1 MIIVFICIIIA
12 QIFKVNLNYNLM
24 IDYRGHMEKYLFIK
38 NQIIMGGL
46 LFGGFVPMLYAATE
60 RTQQVVELPTIQVI
74 GSQKDSILKIP
85 GAAVIVSQEQIQQFT
100 PSSTEEILK
109 RVSGVYVKPE
119 EESAI
124 VGNIGMRGI
133 SSADYKTL
141 ILEDGVPVAPGLFV
155 GNGRYYNPR
164 IQRMD
169 SIEVLKGSS
178 ALRYGPMNIGGVVN
192 YRTKQPK
199 DGALVDLSIGSWDTY
214 KTTVEL
220 GGSSPTKDSNVGAI
234 LSWAKSDG
242 FMDKSYEMK
251 DAVIKAGTAIGD
263 NQWVGVKFTHY
274 ENDAN
279 ISYRGQFLGEYHAK
293 KQNNPAPDD
302 WFLTERNSFDINHRW
317 DINADTELQTLL
329 YWSEMNRDYWRYGV
343 NATASQAA
351 GRWIYTDNVS
361 GNNRAFERIGAET
374 RLIAKNTIF
383 NLPGEAEIGLRVMN
397 EKMDDVTINATRA
410 TPRTG
415 TTAKDTKDSAK
426 SVALYAQ
433 NRFDISDQLSV
444 TPGVRVERY
453 EQQRDDKQKNETVKT
468 SNTEVMPGLG
478 VTYQFIP
485 AVQLYASVYKAFSPA
500 LNGDS
505 LSGMKDQKLD
515 AETAVSWELGLRGQ
529 QDAVRYEL
537 TAFRMDFDNQI
548 IPANSNSDF
557 QTTNGGKTYNQGFEG
572 AVSLEFEN
580 GFDVFANLTW
590 IANAEFKGDRYNKNG
605 SLKSKDGDRVPYTPE
620 WVANLGLGYTYAG
633 LRSQLSANYT
643 GSQFTDELNTKPIV
657 ENTSGLFTGKIDA
670 YTIVDLTTRYTLN
683 DQVEFYG
690 AVKNLE
696 DKRYIASL
704 RQGIYVGPERSFEA
718 GVRYRF

>member
-1 MIIVFICIIIA
+1 
-12 QIFKVNLNYNLM
+12 
-24 IDYRGHMEKYLFIK
+24 
-38 NQIIMGGL
+38 
-46 LFGGFVPMLYAATE
+46 MLYAATE

-293 KQNNPAPDD
+293 KKNNPAPDD

-397 EKMDDVTINATRA
+397 EKMDAVTINATRA

>member
-1 MIIVFICIIIA
+1 
-12 QIFKVNLNYNLM
+12 
-24 IDYRGHMEKYLFIK
+24 
-38 NQIIMGGL
+38 
-46 LFGGFVPMLYAATE
+46 MLYAATE

-85 GAAVIVSQEQIQQFT
+85 GVAVIVSQEQIQQFT

-293 KQNNPAPDD
+293 KKNNPAPDD

-397 EKMDDVTINATRA
+397 EKMDAVTINATRA

>member
-1 MIIVFICIIIA
+1 
-12 QIFKVNLNYNLM
+12 M
-24 IDYRGHMEKYLFIK
+24 IDYRGHMKKYLFVK
-38 NQIIMGGL
+38 NQIVMSGL
-46 LFGGFVPMLYAATE
+46 LFCGFAPMLYAATE
-60 RTQQVVELPTIQVI
+60 QTQQIVVLPTIQVI
-74 GSQKDSILKIP
+74 GSQEDSISKIP

-100 PSSTEEILK
+100 PNSTEEILK

-293 KQNNPAPDD
+293 KKNNPAPDD

-317 DINADTELQTLL
+317 NINADTELQTLV
-329 YWSEMNRDYWRYGV
+329 YWSEMNRDYWRYEV
-343 NATASQAA
+343 DKINPITDD
-351 GRWIYTDNVS
+351 GRWNYRNGPGTRGNEKGGQDNWDLR

-383 NLPGEAEIGLRVMN
+383 NIPGEAEIGLRVMN

-548 IPANSNSDF
+548 IPANSNPDF

-670 YTIVDLTTRYTLN
+670 YMTVDLTTRYTLN

>member
-1 MIIVFICIIIA
+1 MIHLFAASGEAMKNRSFLKNPIV
-12 QIFKVNLNYNLM
+12 M
-24 IDYRGHMEKYLFIK
+24 S
-38 NQIIMGGL
+38 GL
-46 LFGGFVPMLYAATE
+46 LFGSFAPMLHAATE
-60 RTQQVVELPTIQVI
+60 QDRKTVVLPTIQVI
-74 GSQKDSILKIP
+74 GSQDDAVSKIP
-85 GAAVIVSQEQIQQFT
+85 GAAVIVDQEQIQQFVPT
-100 PSSTEEILK
+100 STEDILK

-119 EESAI
+119 EESA
-124 VGNIGMRGI
+124 VVANIGMRGI

-164 IQRMD
+164 VQRMD

-178 ALRYGPMNIGGVVN
+178 ALRYGPSNIGGVIN

-199 DGALVDLSIGSWDTY
+199 DGALVDVSIGSWETY

-220 GGSSPTKDSNVGAI
+220 GGSSPNKDSNFGAI

-242 FMDKSYEMK
+242 FMDKGYEMK

-263 NQWVGVKFTHY
+263 NQWLGVKFTHY

-279 ISYRGQFLGEYHAK
+279 ISYRGQFLGEYDAK
-293 KQNNPAPDD
+293 KKNNPAPDD
-302 WFLTERNSFDINHRW
+302 WYLTERNSFDINHRW
-317 DINADTELQTLL
+317 NINADTELQTLV
-329 YWSEMNRDYWRYGV
+329 YWSEMNRDYWRYGT
-343 NATASQAA
+343 NAAASQAA
-351 GRWIYTDNVS
+351 GRWIYTDSVN
-361 GNNRAFERIGAET
+361 GNNRAFERVGAET
-374 RLIAKNTIF
+374 RLVAKHALF
-383 NLPGEAEIGLRVMN
+383 NIPSEAEVGLRLMN

-415 TTAKDTKDSAK
+415 TIARDRQDSAK

-433 NRFDISDQLSV
+433 NRLDITDQLSV
-444 TPGVRVERY
+444 TPGLRIERY
-453 EQQRDDKQKNETVKT
+453 EQERLDRRENKTVKT

-478 VTYQFIP
+478 ATFQLIP
-485 AVQLYASVYKAFSPA
+485 EVQLYGSVYKAFSPA
-500 LNGDS
+500 SNGDA
-505 LSGMKDQKLD
+505 LDGLKVQKLD

-529 QDAVRYEL
+529 QDIFKYEL

-557 QTTNGGKTYNQGFEG
+557 QTTNGGKTFNQGLEG
-572 AVSLEFEN
+572 AISVELEN
-580 GFDVFANLTW
+580 GFDMFANVTW
-590 IANAEFKGDRYNKNG
+590 VADAEFKGDRFNKNG
-605 SLKSKDGDRVPYTPE
+605 TLKSKDGDRVPYTPE
-620 WVANLGLGYTYAG
+620 WVANLGFGYTYAG
-633 LRSQLSANYT
+633 LRTQLSANYT
-643 GSQFTDELNTKPIV
+643 GSQFTDDLNTKPIT
-657 ENTSGLFTGKIDA
+657 ENTSGFFTGKING
-670 YTIVDLTTRYTLN
+670 YTTVDLTSRYTLN
-683 DQVEFYG
+683 DQIEFYG

>member
-1 MIIVFICIIIA
+1 
-12 QIFKVNLNYNLM
+12 
-24 IDYRGHMEKYLFIK
+24 MEKYLFIK
-38 NQIIMGGL
+38 NQIVMSGL
-46 LFGGFVPMLYAATE
+46 LFGGFSPMLYAATE
-60 RTQQVVELPTIQVI
+60 KTQQVVVLPTIQVI
-74 GSQKDSILKIP
+74 GSQEDSIAKIP

-100 PSSTEEILK
+100 PNSTEEILK

-124 VGNIGMRGI
+124 VANIGMRGI

-141 ILEDGVPVAPGLFV
+141 ILEDGVPVAAGLFV

-293 KQNNPAPDD
+293 KKNNPAPDD

-351 GRWIYTDNVS
+351 GRWIYTDNLS
-361 GNNRAFERIGAET
+361 GNNRAFERVGAET
-374 RLIAKNTIF
+374 RLIAKNAIF
-383 NLPGEAEIGLRVMN
+383 NIPGEAEIGLRLMN
-397 EKMDDVTINATRA
+397 EKMDDVTINAKRA
-410 TPRTG
+410 TPRSG

-444 TPGVRVERY
+444 TPGIRVERY

-557 QTTNGGKTYNQGFEG
+557 QTTNGGKTYNQGVEG

-580 GFDVFANLTW
+580 GFDLFANLTW
-590 IANAEFKGDRYNKNG
+590 IANADFKGDRYNKNG

-620 WVANLGLGYTYAG
+620 WVTNLGLGYTYAG

-657 ENTSGLFTGKIDA
+657 ENTSGFFTGKIDA
-670 YTIVDLTTRYTLN
+670 YTTVDLTTRYTLN

>member
-1 MIIVFICIIIA
+1 
-12 QIFKVNLNYNLM
+12 M
-24 IDYRGHMEKYLFIK
+24 IDYRGHMKKYLFVK
-38 NQIIMGGL
+38 NQIVMSGL
-46 LFGGFVPMLYAATE
+46 LYCGFAPMLYAATE
-60 RTQQVVELPTIQVI
+60 QTQQIVVLPTIQVI
-74 GSQKDSILKIP
+74 GSQEDSISKIP

-100 PSSTEEILK
+100 PNSTEEILK

-279 ISYRGQFLGEYHAK
+279 ISYRGQFLGEYYAK

-302 WFLTERNSFDINHRW
+302 RFLTERNSFDINHRW

-383 NLPGEAEIGLRVMN
+383 NLPGEAEIVLRVMN

-505 LSGMKDQKLD
+505 LSGMKDQKLE

-620 WVANLGLGYTYAG
+620 WVANLGVGYTYAG

-657 ENTSGLFTGKIDA
+657 ENTSGFFTGKIDA
-670 YTIVDLTTRYTLN
+670 YTTVDLTTRYTLN

>member
-1 MIIVFICIIIA
+1 M
-12 QIFKVNLNYNLM
+12 K
-24 IDYRGHMEKYLFIK
+24 KYLFVK
-38 NQIIMGGL
+38 NQIGMSGL
-46 LFGGFVPMLYAATE
+46 LFCGFAPMLYAATE
-60 RTQQVVELPTIQVI
+60 QTQQIVVLPTIQVI
-74 GSQKDSILKIP
+74 GSQEDSISKIP

-100 PSSTEEILK
+100 PNSTEEILK

-279 ISYRGQFLGEYHAK
+279 ISYRGQFLGEYYAK

-302 WFLTERNSFDINHRW
+302 WLLTERNSFDINHRW

-343 NATASQAA
+343 NATDSQAA
-351 GRWIYTDNVS
+351 GRWIYTDNVN

>member
-1 MIIVFICIIIA
+1 
-12 QIFKVNLNYNLM
+12 M
-24 IDYRGHMEKYLFIK
+24 IDYRGHMKKCLFVK
-38 NQIIMGGL
+38 NQIVMSGL
-46 LFGGFVPMLYAATE
+46 LFCGFAPMLYAATE
-60 RTQQVVELPTIQVI
+60 QTQQIVVLPTIQVI
-74 GSQKDSILKIP
+74 GSQEDSISKIP

-100 PSSTEEILK
+100 PNSTEEILK

-293 KQNNPAPDD
+293 KKNNPAPDD

-557 QTTNGGKTYNQGFEG
+557 QSTNGGKTYNQGLEG

-620 WVANLGLGYTYAG
+620 WVANLGVGYTYAG

-670 YTIVDLTTRYTLN
+670 YTTVDLTTRYTLN

>member
-1 MIIVFICIIIA
+1 
-12 QIFKVNLNYNLM
+12 
-24 IDYRGHMEKYLFIK
+24 MEKYLFIK
-38 NQIIMGGL
+38 NQIVMSGL
-46 LFGGFVPMLYAATE
+46 LFCGFAPMLYAATE
-60 RTQQVVELPTIQVI
+60 QTQQIVVLPTIQVI
-74 GSQKDSILKIP
+74 GSQEGSISKIP

-100 PSSTEEILK
+100 PNSTEEILK

-124 VGNIGMRGI
+124 VANIGMRGI

-141 ILEDGVPVAPGLFV
+141 ILEDGVPVAAGLFV

-317 DINADTELQTLL
+317 DINPDTELQTLL

-383 NLPGEAEIGLRVMN
+383 NIPSEAEIGLRLMN
-397 EKMDDVTINATRA
+397 EKMDDVTINAKRA
-410 TPRTG
+410 TPRSG

-557 QTTNGGKTYNQGFEG
+557 QSTNGGKTYNQGLEG

-620 WVANLGLGYTYAG
+620 WVANLGVGYTYAG

-657 ENTSGLFTGKIDA
+657 ENTSGFFTGKIDA
-670 YTIVDLTTRYTLN
+670 YTTVDLTTRYTLN

>member
-1 MIIVFICIIIA
+1 
-12 QIFKVNLNYNLM
+12 M

-38 NQIIMGGL
+38 NQIVMSGL
-46 LFGGFVPMLYAATE
+46 LFGGFAPMLYAATE
-60 RTQQVVELPTIQVI
+60 QTQQVVVLPTIQVI
-74 GSQKDSILKIP
+74 GSQEDSISKIP

-124 VGNIGMRGI
+124 VANIGMRGI

-141 ILEDGVPVAPGLFV
+141 ILEDGVPVAAGLFV

-242 FMDKSYEMK
+242 FMDKGYEMK
-251 DAVIKAGTAIGD
+251 DAVIKAGTVIGD

-317 DINADTELQTLL
+317 DINPDTELQTLL

-383 NLPGEAEIGLRVMN
+383 NIPGEAEIGLRLMN
-397 EKMDDVTINATRA
+397 EKMDDVTINAKRA
-410 TPRTG
+410 TPRSG

-505 LSGMKDQKLD
+505 LSGMKDQKLE

-557 QTTNGGKTYNQGFEG
+557 QSTNGGKTYNQGLEG

-620 WVANLGLGYTYAG
+620 WVANLGVGYTYAG

-657 ENTSGLFTGKIDA
+657 ENTSGFFTGKIDA
-670 YTIVDLTTRYTLN
+670 YTTVDLTTRYTLN

>member
-1 MIIVFICIIIA
+1 
-12 QIFKVNLNYNLM
+12 M

-38 NQIIMGGL
+38 NQIVMSGL
-46 LFGGFVPMLYAATE
+46 LFGGFAPMLYAATE
-60 RTQQVVELPTIQVI
+60 QTQQVVVLPTIQVI
-74 GSQKDSILKIP
+74 GSQEDSISKIP

-124 VGNIGMRGI
+124 VANIGMRGI

-141 ILEDGVPVAPGLFV
+141 ILEDGVPVAAGLFV

-317 DINADTELQTLL
+317 DINPDTELQTLL

-383 NLPGEAEIGLRVMN
+383 NIPGEAEIGLRLMN
-397 EKMDDVTINATRA
+397 EKMDDVTINAKRA
-410 TPRTG
+410 TPRSG

-505 LSGMKDQKLD
+505 LSGMKDQKLE

-557 QTTNGGKTYNQGFEG
+557 QSTNGGKTYNQGLEG

-620 WVANLGLGYTYAG
+620 WVANLGVGYTYAG

-657 ENTSGLFTGKIDA
+657 ENTSGFFTGKIDA
-670 YTIVDLTTRYTLN
+670 YTTVDLTTRYTLN

>member
-1 MIIVFICIIIA
+1 MS
-12 QIFKVNLNYNLM
+12 
-24 IDYRGHMEKYLFIK
+24 
-38 NQIIMGGL
+38 GL
-46 LFGGFVPMLYAATE
+46 LFGGFAPMLYAATE
-60 RTQQVVELPTIQVI
+60 QTQQVVVLPTIQVI
-74 GSQKDSILKIP
+74 GSQEDSISKIP

-124 VGNIGMRGI
+124 VANIGMRGI

-141 ILEDGVPVAPGLFV
+141 ILEDGVPVAAGLFV

-279 ISYRGQFLGEYHAK
+279 ISYRGQFLGECHAK

-317 DINADTELQTLL
+317 DINPDTELQTLL

-383 NLPGEAEIGLRVMN
+383 NIPGEAEIGLRLMN
-397 EKMDDVTINATRA
+397 EKMDDVTINAKRA
-410 TPRTG
+410 TPRSG

-468 SNTEVMPGLG
+468 LNTEVMPGLG

-537 TAFRMDFDNQI
+537 TAFHMDFDNQI

-557 QTTNGGKTYNQGFEG
+557 QSTNGGKTYNQGLEG

-620 WVANLGLGYTYAG
+620 WVANLGVGYTYAG

-657 ENTSGLFTGKIDA
+657 ENTSGFFIGKIDA
-670 YTIVDLTTRYTLN
+670 YTTVDLTTRYTLN

>member
-1 MIIVFICIIIA
+1 
-12 QIFKVNLNYNLM
+12 
-24 IDYRGHMEKYLFIK
+24 MEKRYFLK
-38 NQIIMGGL
+38 NPIVMSGL
-46 LFGGFVPMLYAATE
+46 LFSSFVPNLYAAPE
-60 RTQQVVELPTIQVI
+60 QEQKSMVLPTIQVI
-74 GSQKDSILKIP
+74 GSQEDAVSKIP
-85 GAAVIVSQEQIQQFT
+85 GAAVIVDQEQIKQVIPT
-100 PSSTEEILK
+100 STEDILK

-119 EESAI
+119 EESA
-124 VGNIGMRGI
+124 VVANIGMRGI

-164 IQRMD
+164 VQRMD
-169 SIEVLKGSS
+169 SIEVMKGSS
-178 ALRYGPMNIGGVVN
+178 ALRYGPLNIGGVIN
-192 YRTKQPK
+192 YRTKQPE
-199 DGALVDLSIGSWDTY
+199 DGALVDVSVGSWDTY

-220 GGSSPTKDSNVGAI
+220 GGSSPNKDSNVGAI

-242 FMDKSYEMK
+242 FMDKGYEMK

-263 NQWVGVKFTHY
+263 NQWLGVKFTHY

-279 ISYRGQFLGEYHAK
+279 ISYRGQFLGEY
-293 KQNNPAPDD
+293 QNEKESNPAPDD
-302 WFLTERNSFDINHRW
+302 WFLTERNSFDVNHRW
-317 DINADTELQTLL
+317 NINDDMELQTLF
-329 YWSEMNRDYWRYGV
+329 YWSEMNRDYWRYDVDGS
-343 NATASQAA
+343 ASKAA
-351 GRWIYTDNVS
+351 GQWIYKDTLN

-374 RLIAKNTIF
+374 RLVAKHTLF
-383 NLPGEAEIGLRVMN
+383 NIPGEAEIGLRLMN
-397 EKMDDVTINATRA
+397 EKMDDVTIKATRA

-415 TTAKDTKDSAK
+415 TVDKDVQDSAK

-433 NRFDISDQLSV
+433 NRFDITDQLSV
-444 TPGVRVERY
+444 TPGVRIEHY
-453 EQQRDDKQKNETVKT
+453 EQQREDKKTSASVET

-478 VTYQFIP
+478 MTFQLDP
-485 AVQLYASVYKAFSPA
+485 AVQLYGSVYKAFSPA

-505 LSGMKDQKLD
+505 LSGLQDQKLD

-529 QDAVRYEL
+529 QDALRYEV

-557 QTTNGGKTYNQGFEG
+557 QSTNGGKTYNQGLEG
-572 AVSLEFEN
+572 AVNLELDN

-590 IANAEFKGDRYNKNG
+590 VIDAQFKGDRYNKNG
-605 SLKSKDGDRVPYTPE
+605 TLKSRDGDRVPYTPE

-633 LRSQLSANYT
+633 LRTQLSANYT

-657 ENTSGLFTGKIDA
+657 ENTSGFFTGKING
-670 YTIVDLTTRYTLN
+670 YTTVDLTTRYTLN

-690 AVKNLE
+690 AVKNLA

-704 RQGIYVGPERSFEA
+704 RQGIYVGPERSLEA

>member
-1 MIIVFICIIIA
+1 MKNRSFLKNPIV
-12 QIFKVNLNYNLM
+12 M
-24 IDYRGHMEKYLFIK
+24 S
-38 NQIIMGGL
+38 GL
-46 LFGGFVPMLYAATE
+46 LFGSFAPMLHAATE
-60 RTQQVVELPTIQVI
+60 QDRKTVVLPTIQVI
-74 GSQKDSILKIP
+74 GSQDDAVSKIP
-85 GAAVIVSQEQIQQFT
+85 GAAVIVDQEQIQQFVPT
-100 PSSTEEILK
+100 STEDILK

-119 EESAI
+119 EESA
-124 VGNIGMRGI
+124 VVANIGMRGI

-164 IQRMD
+164 VQRMD

-178 ALRYGPMNIGGVVN
+178 ALRYGPSNIGGVIN

-199 DGALVDLSIGSWDTY
+199 DGALVDVSIGSWETY

-220 GGSSPTKDSNVGAI
+220 GGSSPNKDSNFGAI

-242 FMDKSYEMK
+242 FMDKGYEMK

-263 NQWVGVKFTHY
+263 NQWLGVKFTHY

-279 ISYRGQFLGEYHAK
+279 ISYRGQFLGEYDAK
-293 KQNNPAPDD
+293 KKNNPAPDD
-302 WFLTERNSFDINHRW
+302 WYLTERNSFDINHRW
-317 DINADTELQTLL
+317 NINADTELQTLV
-329 YWSEMNRDYWRYGV
+329 YWSEMNRDYWRYGT
-343 NATASQAA
+343 NAAASQAA
-351 GRWIYTDNVS
+351 GRWIYTDSVN
-361 GNNRAFERIGAET
+361 GNNRAFERVGAET
-374 RLIAKNTIF
+374 RLVAKHALF
-383 NLPGEAEIGLRVMN
+383 NIPSEAEVGLRLMN

-415 TTAKDTKDSAK
+415 TIARDRQDSAK

-433 NRFDISDQLSV
+433 NRLDITDQLSV
-444 TPGVRVERY
+444 TPGLRIERY
-453 EQQRDDKQKNETVKT
+453 EQERLDRRENKTVKT

-478 VTYQFIP
+478 ATFQLIP
-485 AVQLYASVYKAFSPA
+485 EVQLYGSVYKAFSPA
-500 LNGDS
+500 SNGDA
-505 LSGMKDQKLD
+505 LDGLKVQKLD

-529 QDAVRYEL
+529 QDIFKYEL

-557 QTTNGGKTYNQGFEG
+557 QTTNGGKTFNQGLEG
-572 AVSLEFEN
+572 AISVELEN
-580 GFDVFANLTW
+580 GFDMFANVTW
-590 IANAEFKGDRYNKNG
+590 VADAEFKGDRFNKNG
-605 SLKSKDGDRVPYTPE
+605 TLKSKDGDRVPYTPE
-620 WVANLGLGYTYAG
+620 WVANLGFGYTYAG
-633 LRSQLSANYT
+633 LRTQLSANYT
-643 GSQFTDELNTKPIV
+643 GSQFTDDLNTKPIT
-657 ENTSGLFTGKIDA
+657 ENTSGFFTGKING
-670 YTIVDLTTRYTLN
+670 YTTVDLTSRYTLN
-683 DQVEFYG
+683 DQIEFYG

>member
-1 MIIVFICIIIA
+1 
-12 QIFKVNLNYNLM
+12 M
-24 IDYRGHMEKYLFIK
+24 IDYRGHMERYLFVK
-38 NQIIMGGL
+38 NQIVMSGL
-46 LFGGFVPMLYAATE
+46 LFCGFAPMLYAATE
-60 RTQQVVELPTIQVI
+60 QTQQIVVLPTIQVI
-74 GSQKDSILKIP
+74 GSQEDSISKIP

-100 PSSTEEILK
+100 PNSTEEILK

-124 VGNIGMRGI
+124 VANIGMRGI

-317 DINADTELQTLL
+317 DINPDTELQTLL

-383 NLPGEAEIGLRVMN
+383 NIPGEAEIGLRLMN
-397 EKMDDVTINATRA
+397 EKMDDVTINAKRA
-410 TPRTG
+410 TPRSG

-505 LSGMKDQKLD
+505 LSGMKDQKLE

-557 QTTNGGKTYNQGFEG
+557 QSTNGGKTYNQGLEG

-620 WVANLGLGYTYAG
+620 WVANLGVGYTYAG

-657 ENTSGLFTGKIDA
+657 ENTSGFFTGKIDA
-670 YTIVDLTTRYTLN
+670 YTTVDLTTRYTLN

>member
-1 MIIVFICIIIA
+1 
-12 QIFKVNLNYNLM
+12 
-24 IDYRGHMEKYLFIK
+24 MEKYLFVK
-38 NQIIMGGL
+38 NQIVMSGL
-46 LFGGFVPMLYAATE
+46 LFCGFAPMLYAATE
-60 RTQQVVELPTIQVI
+60 QTQQVVVLPTIQVI
-74 GSQKDSILKIP
+74 GSQEDSISKIP

-124 VGNIGMRGI
+124 VANIGMRGI

-141 ILEDGVPVAPGLFV
+141 ILEDGVPVAAGLFV

-279 ISYRGQFLGEYHAK
+279 ISYRGQFLGEYYAK

-317 DINADTELQTLL
+317 DINPDTELQTLL

-361 GNNRAFERIGAET
+361 GFNRAFERIGAET

-383 NLPGEAEIGLRVMN
+383 NIPGEAEIGLRVMN
-397 EKMDDVTINATRA
+397 EKMDAVTINATRA

-557 QTTNGGKTYNQGFEG
+557 QSTNGGKTYNQGLEG

-620 WVANLGLGYTYAG
+620 WVANLGVGYTYAG

-657 ENTSGLFTGKIDA
+657 ENTSGFFTGKIDA
-670 YTIVDLTTRYTLN
+670 YTTVDLTTRYTLN

>member
-1 MIIVFICIIIA
+1 MS
-12 QIFKVNLNYNLM
+12 
-24 IDYRGHMEKYLFIK
+24 
-38 NQIIMGGL
+38 GL
-46 LFGGFVPMLYAATE
+46 LFCGFAPMLYAATE
-60 RTQQVVELPTIQVI
+60 QTQQIVVLPTIQVI
-74 GSQKDSILKIP
+74 GSQEGSISKIP

-100 PSSTEEILK
+100 PNSTEEILK

-124 VGNIGMRGI
+124 VANIGMRGI

-141 ILEDGVPVAPGLFV
+141 ILEDGVPVAAGLFV

-317 DINADTELQTLL
+317 DINPDTELQTLL

-383 NLPGEAEIGLRVMN
+383 NIPSEAEIGLRLMN
-397 EKMDDVTINATRA
+397 EKMDDVTINAKRA
-410 TPRTG
+410 TPRSG

-557 QTTNGGKTYNQGFEG
+557 QSTNGGKTYNQGLEG

-620 WVANLGLGYTYAG
+620 WVANLGVGYTYAG

-657 ENTSGLFTGKIDA
+657 ENTSGFFTGKIDA
-670 YTIVDLTTRYTLN
+670 YTTVDLTTRYTLN

>member
-1 MIIVFICIIIA
+1 
-12 QIFKVNLNYNLM
+12 
-24 IDYRGHMEKYLFIK
+24 
-38 NQIIMGGL
+38 
-46 LFGGFVPMLYAATE
+46 MLYAATE

-293 KQNNPAPDD
+293 KKNNPAPDD

>member
-1 MIIVFICIIIA
+1 
-12 QIFKVNLNYNLM
+12 M

-38 NQIIMGGL
+38 NQIVMSGL
-46 LFGGFVPMLYAATE
+46 LFGGFAPMLYAATE
-60 RTQQVVELPTIQVI
+60 QTQQVVVLPTIQVI
-74 GSQKDSILKIP
+74 GSQEDSISKIP

-124 VGNIGMRGI
+124 VANIGMRGI

-141 ILEDGVPVAPGLFV
+141 ILEDGVPVAAGLFV

-214 KTTVEL
+214 NTTVEL

-293 KQNNPAPDD
+293 KKNNPAPDD

-317 DINADTELQTLL
+317 DINPDTELQTLL

-383 NLPGEAEIGLRVMN
+383 NIPGEAEIGLRLMN
-397 EKMDDVTINATRA
+397 EKMDDVTINAKRA
-410 TPRTG
+410 TPRSG

-505 LSGMKDQKLD
+505 LSGMKDQKLE

-557 QTTNGGKTYNQGFEG
+557 QSTNGGKTYNQGLEG

-620 WVANLGLGYTYAG
+620 WVANLGVGYTYAG

-657 ENTSGLFTGKIDA
+657 ENTSGFFTGKIDA
-670 YTIVDLTTRYTLN
+670 YTTVDLTTRYTLN

>member
-1 MIIVFICIIIA
+1 
-12 QIFKVNLNYNLM
+12 M

-38 NQIIMGGL
+38 NQIVMSGL
-46 LFGGFVPMLYAATE
+46 LFGGFAPMLYAATE
-60 RTQQVVELPTIQVI
+60 QTQQVVVLPTIQVI
-74 GSQKDSILKIP
+74 GSQEDSISKIP
-85 GAAVIVSQEQIQQFT
+85 GAAVIVTQEQIQQFT

-124 VGNIGMRGI
+124 VANIGMRGI

-141 ILEDGVPVAPGLFV
+141 ILEDGVPVAAGLFV

-242 FMDKSYEMK
+242 FMDKGYEMK

-317 DINADTELQTLL
+317 DINPDTELQTLL

-383 NLPGEAEIGLRVMN
+383 NIPGEAEIGLRLMN
-397 EKMDDVTINATRA
+397 EKMDDVTINAKRA
-410 TPRTG
+410 TPRSG

-557 QTTNGGKTYNQGFEG
+557 QTTNGGKTYNQGLEG

-620 WVANLGLGYTYAG
+620 WVANLGVGYTYAG

-657 ENTSGLFTGKIDA
+657 ENTSGFFTGKIDA
-670 YTIVDLTTRYTLN
+670 YTTVDLTTRYTLN

>member
-1 MIIVFICIIIA
+1 M
-12 QIFKVNLNYNLM
+12 
-24 IDYRGHMEKYLFIK
+24 
-38 NQIIMGGL
+38 
-46 LFGGFVPMLYAATE
+46 PMLYAATE

-293 KQNNPAPDD
+293 KKNNPAPDD

>member
-1 MIIVFICIIIA
+1 
-12 QIFKVNLNYNLM
+12 M

-38 NQIIMGGL
+38 NQIVMSGL
-46 LFGGFVPMLYAATE
+46 LFGGFAPMLYAATE
-60 RTQQVVELPTIQVI
+60 QTQQVVVLPTIQVI
-74 GSQKDSILKIP
+74 GSQEDSISKIP

-124 VGNIGMRGI
+124 VANIGMRGI

-141 ILEDGVPVAPGLFV
+141 ILEDGVPVAAGLFV

-317 DINADTELQTLL
+317 DINPDTELQTLL

-383 NLPGEAEIGLRVMN
+383 NIPGEAEIGLRLMN
-397 EKMDDVTINATRA
+397 EKMDDVTINAKRA
-410 TPRTG
+410 TPRSG

-557 QTTNGGKTYNQGFEG
+557 QTTNGGKTYNQGLEG

-620 WVANLGLGYTYAG
+620 WVANLGVGYTYAG

-657 ENTSGLFTGKIDA
+657 ENTSGFFTGKIDA
-670 YTIVDLTTRYTLN
+670 YTTVDLTTRYTLN

>member
-1 MIIVFICIIIA
+1 M
-12 QIFKVNLNYNLM
+12 K
-24 IDYRGHMEKYLFIK
+24 KYLFVK
-38 NQIIMGGL
+38 NQIVMSGL
-46 LFGGFVPMLYAATE
+46 LFCGFAPMLYAATE
-60 RTQQVVELPTIQVI
+60 QTQQIVVLPTIQVI
-74 GSQKDSILKIP
+74 GSQEDSISKIP

-124 VGNIGMRGI
+124 VANIGMRGI

-141 ILEDGVPVAPGLFV
+141 ILEDGVPVAAGLFV

-242 FMDKSYEMK
+242 FMDKGYEMK

-317 DINADTELQTLL
+317 DINPDTELQTLL

-383 NLPGEAEIGLRVMN
+383 NIPGEAEIGLRLMN
-397 EKMDDVTINATRA
+397 EKMDDVTINAKRA
-410 TPRTG
+410 TPRSG

-505 LSGMKDQKLD
+505 LSGMKDQKLE

-557 QTTNGGKTYNQGFEG
+557 QSTNGGKTYNQGLEG

-620 WVANLGLGYTYAG
+620 WVANLGVGYTYAG

-657 ENTSGLFTGKIDA
+657 ENTSGFFTGKIDA
-670 YTIVDLTTRYTLN
+670 YTTVDLTTRYTLN

>member
-1 MIIVFICIIIA
+1 
-12 QIFKVNLNYNLM
+12 M
-24 IDYRGHMEKYLFIK
+24 IDYRGPMEKYLFVK
-38 NQIIMGGL
+38 NQIVMSGL
-46 LFGGFVPMLYAATE
+46 LFCGFAPMLYAATE
-60 RTQQVVELPTIQVI
+60 QTQQIVVLPTIQVI
-74 GSQKDSILKIP
+74 GSQEDSISKIP

-100 PSSTEEILK
+100 PNSTEEILK

-317 DINADTELQTLL
+317 DINPDTELQTLL

-361 GNNRAFERIGAET
+361 GFNRAFERIGAET

-397 EKMDDVTINATRA
+397 EKMDDVTINAKRA
-410 TPRTG
+410 TPRSG

-557 QTTNGGKTYNQGFEG
+557 QSTNGGKTYNQGLEG

-620 WVANLGLGYTYAG
+620 WVANLGVGYTYAG

-657 ENTSGLFTGKIDA
+657 ENTSGFFTGKIDA
-670 YTIVDLTTRYTLN
+670 YTTVDLTTRYTLN

>member
-1 MIIVFICIIIA
+1 
-12 QIFKVNLNYNLM
+12 
-24 IDYRGHMEKYLFIK
+24 MEKYLFVK
-38 NQIIMGGL
+38 NQIVMSGL
-46 LFGGFVPMLYAATE
+46 LFCGFAPMLYAATE
-60 RTQQVVELPTIQVI
+60 QTQQIVVLPTIQVI
-74 GSQKDSILKIP
+74 GSQEDSISKIP

-100 PSSTEEILK
+100 PNSTEEILK

-124 VGNIGMRGI
+124 VANIGMRGI

-317 DINADTELQTLL
+317 DINPDTELQTLL

-383 NLPGEAEIGLRVMN
+383 NIPGEAEIGLRLMN
-397 EKMDDVTINATRA
+397 EKMDDVTINAKRA
-410 TPRTG
+410 TPRSG

-453 EQQRDDKQKNETVKT
+453 EQQREDKQKNETVKT

-505 LSGMKDQKLD
+505 LSGMKDQKLE

-557 QTTNGGKTYNQGFEG
+557 QSTNGGKTYNQGLEG

-620 WVANLGLGYTYAG
+620 WVANLGVGYTYAG

-657 ENTSGLFTGKIDA
+657 ENTSGFFTGKIDA
-670 YTIVDLTTRYTLN
+670 YTTVDLTTRYTLN

>member
-1 MIIVFICIIIA
+1 
-12 QIFKVNLNYNLM
+12 
-24 IDYRGHMEKYLFIK
+24 MEKYLFIK
-38 NQIIMGGL
+38 NQIVMSGL
-46 LFGGFVPMLYAATE
+46 LFGGFAPMLYAATE
-60 RTQQVVELPTIQVI
+60 QTQQVVVLPTIQVI
-74 GSQKDSILKIP
+74 GSQEDSISKIP

-124 VGNIGMRGI
+124 VANIGMRGI

-141 ILEDGVPVAPGLFV
+141 ILEDGVPVAAGLFV

-317 DINADTELQTLL
+317 DINPDTELQTLL

-557 QTTNGGKTYNQGFEG
+557 QTTNGGKTYNQGLEG

-620 WVANLGLGYTYAG
+620 WVANLGVGYTYAG

-657 ENTSGLFTGKIDA
+657 ENTSGFFTGKIDA
-670 YTIVDLTTRYTLN
+670 YTTVDLTTRYTLN

>member
-1 MIIVFICIIIA
+1 
-12 QIFKVNLNYNLM
+12 M
-24 IDYRGHMEKYLFIK
+24 IDYRGHMKKYLFVK
-38 NQIIMGGL
+38 NQIVMSGL
-46 LFGGFVPMLYAATE
+46 LFCGFAPMLYAATE
-60 RTQQVVELPTIQVI
+60 QTQQIVVLPTIQVI
-74 GSQKDSILKIP
+74 GSQEDSISKIP

-100 PSSTEEILK
+100 PNSTEEILK

-329 YWSEMNRDYWRYGV
+329 YWSEMNRDSWRYGV

-361 GNNRAFERIGAET
+361 GFNRAFERIGAET

-383 NLPGEAEIGLRVMN
+383 NIPGEAEIGLRLMN
-397 EKMDDVTINATRA
+397 EKMDDVTINAKRA
-410 TPRTG
+410 TPRSG

-548 IPANSNSDF
+548 IPANSNPDF

-620 WVANLGLGYTYAG
+620 WVANLGVGYTYAG

-657 ENTSGLFTGKIDA
+657 ENTSGFFTGKIDA
-670 YTIVDLTTRYTLN
+670 YTTVDLTTRYTLN

>member
-1 MIIVFICIIIA
+1 
-12 QIFKVNLNYNLM
+12 
-24 IDYRGHMEKYLFIK
+24 MEKYLFIK
-38 NQIIMGGL
+38 NQIVMSGL
-46 LFGGFVPMLYAATE
+46 LFCGFAPMLYAATE
-60 RTQQVVELPTIQVI
+60 QTQQVVVLPTIQVI
-74 GSQKDSILKIP
+74 GSQEDSISKIP
-85 GAAVIVSQEQIQQFT
+85 GAAVIVSQEQIHQFT

-124 VGNIGMRGI
+124 VANIGMRGI

-141 ILEDGVPVAPGLFV
+141 ILEDGVPVAAGLFV

-242 FMDKSYEMK
+242 FMDKGYEMK

-293 KQNNPAPDD
+293 KKNNPAPDD

-317 DINADTELQTLL
+317 NINADTELQTLV
-329 YWSEMNRDYWRYGV
+329 YWSEMNRDYWRYEV
-343 NATASQAA
+343 DKINPITDD
-351 GRWIYTDNVS
+351 GRWNYRNGPGTRGNEKGGQDNWDLR

-374 RLIAKNTIF
+374 RLVAKHALF
-383 NLPGEAEIGLRVMN
+383 NIPSEAEVGLRLMN
-397 EKMDDVTINATRA
+397 EKMDDITIDATRA
-410 TPRTG
+410 MPRTG
-415 TTAKDTKDSAK
+415 SVSKDTKDSAK

-433 NRFDISDQLSV
+433 NRLDITDQLSV
-444 TPGVRVERY
+444 TPGLRIERY
-453 EQQRDDKQKNETVKT
+453 EQERLDKKKNETVKT

-478 VTYQFIP
+478 LTFQLVP
-485 AVQLYASVYKAFSPA
+485 AVQLYGSVYKAFSPA

-515 AETAVSWELGLRGQ
+515 AETAVSWEFGLRGQ

-557 QTTNGGKTYNQGFEG
+557 QSTNGGKTYNQGFEG

-620 WVANLGLGYTYAG
+620 WVANLGVGYTYAG

-657 ENTSGLFTGKIDA
+657 ENTSGFFTGKIDA
-670 YTIVDLTTRYTLN
+670 YTTVDLTTRYTLN

>member
-1 MIIVFICIIIA
+1 
-12 QIFKVNLNYNLM
+12 M

-38 NQIIMGGL
+38 NQIVMSGL
-46 LFGGFVPMLYAATE
+46 LFGGFAPMLYAATE
-60 RTQQVVELPTIQVI
+60 QTQQVVVLPTIQVI
-74 GSQKDSILKIP
+74 GSQEDSISKIP

-124 VGNIGMRGI
+124 VANIGMRGI

-141 ILEDGVPVAPGLFV
+141 ILEDGVPVAAGLFV

-242 FMDKSYEMK
+242 FMDKGYEMK

-302 WFLTERNSFDINHRW
+302 WFLTERNSFNINHRW
-317 DINADTELQTLL
+317 DINPDTELQTLL

-383 NLPGEAEIGLRVMN
+383 NIPGEAEIGLRLMN
-397 EKMDDVTINATRA
+397 EKMDDVTINAKRA
-410 TPRTG
+410 TPRSG

-505 LSGMKDQKLD
+505 LSGMKDQKLE

-557 QTTNGGKTYNQGFEG
+557 QSTNGGKTYNQGLEG

-620 WVANLGLGYTYAG
+620 WVANLGVGYTYAG

-657 ENTSGLFTGKIDA
+657 ENTSGFFTGKIDA
-670 YTIVDLTTRYTLN
+670 YTTVDLTTRYTLN

>member
-1 MIIVFICIIIA
+1 
-12 QIFKVNLNYNLM
+12 M

-38 NQIIMGGL
+38 NQIVMSGL
-46 LFGGFVPMLYAATE
+46 LFGGFAPMLYAATE
-60 RTQQVVELPTIQVI
+60 QTQQVVVLPTIQVI
-74 GSQKDSILKIP
+74 GSQEDSISKIP

-124 VGNIGMRGI
+124 VANIGMRGI

-141 ILEDGVPVAPGLFV
+141 ILEDGVPVAAGLFV

-279 ISYRGQFLGEYHAK
+279 ISYRGQFLGEYHVK

-317 DINADTELQTLL
+317 DINPDTELQTLL

-383 NLPGEAEIGLRVMN
+383 NIPGEAEIGLRLMN
-397 EKMDDVTINATRA
+397 EKMDDVTINAKRA
-410 TPRTG
+410 TPRSG

-505 LSGMKDQKLD
+505 LSGMKDQKLE

-557 QTTNGGKTYNQGFEG
+557 QSTNGGKTYNQGLEG

-620 WVANLGLGYTYAG
+620 WVANLGVGYTYAG

-657 ENTSGLFTGKIDA
+657 ENTSGFFTGKIDA
-670 YTIVDLTTRYTLN
+670 YTTVDLTTRYTLN